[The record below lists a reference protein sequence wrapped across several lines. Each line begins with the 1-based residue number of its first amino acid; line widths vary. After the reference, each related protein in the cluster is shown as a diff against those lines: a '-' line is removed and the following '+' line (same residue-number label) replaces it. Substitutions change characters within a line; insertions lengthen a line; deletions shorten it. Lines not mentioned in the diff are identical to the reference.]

1 MVAERKYEK
10 KVIFNGVENIY
21 TRFMTTEDNGTV
33 EPVYDATEISEVPS
47 LQDFDGTVEFSED
60 PLYLSNV
67 IHDNDAIVTAVNIN
81 INAAYLGTGVA
92 EKAQGMVAEGAGAW
106 SMPTNPNKVPFSLTL
121 IETDK
126 QDGEVIWIFPKAT
139 LSPMNIAGATRNA
152 GATNKIPTHTIRALP
167 LTYKTSGEQRKPY
180 FKIDLTT
187 EEAQAEW
194 DREKLLTMPIY
205 NTATLAACKKD
216 ALPTG

>member
-10 KVIFNGVENIY
+10 KVVFNGVENIY

-92 EKAQGMVAEGAGAW
+92 EKAQGMIEEGAGAW
-106 SMPTNPNKVPFSLTL
+106 SMPTSPNKVPFSLTL

-167 LTYKTSGEQRKPY
+167 LTYKTSGEPRKPY

-205 NTATLAACKKD
+205 NSATLAACKNVP
-216 ALPTG
+216 AG